1 MTAFLSS
8 YFKTKK
14 ALKEMKGKQIGYI
27 IDPTPFEY
35 KTLDN
40 FQGCIVGPSATERKW
55 YAEIT
60 VENGVLKSIK

>member
-14 ALKEMKGKQIGYI
+14 ALKEMKGKQIGYV
-27 IDPTPFEY
+27 IDPSPFEF

-40 FQGCIVGPSATERKW
+40 FKGAIVGPSDTERNW
-55 YAEIT
+55 YAQIV
-60 VENGVLKSIK
+60 VENGILKSIK